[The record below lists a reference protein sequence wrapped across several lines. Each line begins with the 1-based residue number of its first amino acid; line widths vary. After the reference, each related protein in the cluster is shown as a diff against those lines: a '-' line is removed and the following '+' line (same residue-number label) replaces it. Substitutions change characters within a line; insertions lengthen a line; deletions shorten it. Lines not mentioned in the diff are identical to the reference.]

1 MDSLLSI
8 VQMPAG
14 IPVGTLAIGQA
25 GATNAALLAIAILAT
40 HRPELREKLHQF
52 RAEQTQ
58 RILGDTLP

>member
-1 MDSLLSI
+1 

-14 IPVGTLAIGQA
+14 IPVGTVAIGQA

-40 HRPELREKLHQF
+40 HHPELRQKLHQF

-58 RILGDTLP
+58 MVLGDTLP